1 MSAPLCGINENG
13 QLEKSYIAD
22 GMPIGAVFPFYGTTP
37 PAHTLACNGAA
48 ISRTAYAELFAV
60 IGTTAG
66 AGDGSTTFNIPDLRG
81 MFIRGTGGNAAA
93 LGVEQGDAIRNI
105 TGQTGG
111 VNSYVYK
118 TDYTFQAFYAVNRTD
133 DGAMFVN
140 TVEQTDNSAGA
151 NGWRLHLDASR
162 VVPTAA
168 ENRPV
173 NVAMTYCIVYEN

>member
-1 MSAPLCGINENG
+1 MSAPLCGVNENG

-22 GMPIGAVFPFYGTTP
+22 GMPIGTVIPFYGTTP

-66 AGDGSTTFNIPDLRG
+66 
-81 MFIRGTGGNAAA
+81 GNAAA

-105 TGQTGG
+105 TG
-111 VNSYVYK
+111 SFFYR
-118 TDYTFQAFYAVNRTD
+118 YTSNPNAAWLLFASANGESNAFYPQQNGLGVSIKSTSINAD
-133 DGAMFVN
+133 
-140 TVEQTDNSAGA
+140 VEG
-151 NGWRLHLDASR
+151 NGGILFSASR
-162 VVPTAA
+162 CVPTSA